1 MKPKNRTTIE
11 AEAQLVYRRAKQVSS
26 VTYNLFTIAKKL
38 DSEPPVAGL
47 SAPVE
52 VRDSVRNELIKQF
65 PTMESLFG
73 SMDFCECEHCRTVL
87 SPAAY
92 LVDLLQFVDPEPGVW
107 SNFLAQWIVNHG
119 NQIYPHIDKDGNPL
133 KPYDVLVE
141 RRPDLPHIAL
151 TCENTHT
158 ALPYID

>member
-1 MKPKNRTTIE
+1 MTRSPPKRS
-11 AEAQLVYRRAKQVSS
+11 ARLVYRKAKQVSS

-38 DSEPPVAGL
+38 DSEPPVAGM

-52 VRDSVRNELIKQF
+52 VRESVQNELIKQF

-73 SMDFCECEHCRTVL
+73 SMDFCECEHCRSVL

-107 SNFLAQWIVNHG
+107 GNF
-119 NQIYPHIDKDGNPL
+119 
-133 KPYDVLVE
+133 
-141 RRPDLPHIAL
+141 
-151 TCENTHT
+151 
-158 ALPYID
+158 